1 MSLNL
6 ATAAFFSA
14 LAEFSLCIGML
25 VLWTREKAR
34 YLIYWSSGFLA
45 FGLGSLLISLR
56 DRIPDFLSIVVANFS
71 TTLSSVLFYMG
82 ICLCFDRR
90 RSWLFWMAVVLG
102 LEAASLAYYTYVTYD
117 TPARVYVYS
126 ASQAFIMLATL
137 LTLFK
142 AGRERGKTVNPEV
155 MGVTLLFLVVH
166 GARIIGS
173 PFFPAPRDFMAS
185 GNFQV
190 LLSFGLQVI
199 HIGYGLVF
207 GNMHASAL
215 NAKLNA
221 ALTDAQAKDRQ
232 KVEVLGYVGHDLR
245 APLATISGYSTLL
258 LSEAH
263 DKQRKLLQTI
273 QRSVKYQLDLID
285 ELLEYAKGELQPLA
299 VQPVATELPRL
310 LDDVSDYA
318 TALCAQRNNRFCC
331 DASGP
336 IPGQIVLDGKR
347 LQQVL
352 LNLLS
357 NAAKFTRDGMVTLSV
372 TAEPEGD
379 ACILRLAVSDT
390 GIGIDL
396 SQGVDIFGAFQRL
409 QADSCSTGL
418 GLFIA
423 QRIVA
428 AMGGALSVSSSAGQG
443 TTFSFAL
450 TAPVIDA
457 SGAGWV
463 AIAQRDAEARAPAR
477 PLHAPRMIE
486 VIDPSL
492 DELAELALHGRLTD
506 IERWIERHAGQTANA
521 PFLTLLRE
529 CLEQFDFD
537 GIRALALHGKNSG
550 RDDGPLRT
558 GH

>member
-1 MSLNL
+1 MNLNL

-25 VLWTREKAR
+25 VLWAREKAR

-56 DRIPDFLSIVVANFS
+56 DKIPDFFSIVVANFS
-71 TTLSSVLFYMG
+71 TTFSSVLFYIG
-82 ICLCFDRR
+82 ICLFFDRR
-90 RSWLFWMAVVLG
+90 RSWLFWMVAVLG

-126 ASQAFIMLATL
+126 AAQTFIMLATL

-155 MGVTLLFLVVH
+155 MAVTLLFLVVH
-166 GARIIGS
+166 AARIIGS
-173 PFFPAPRDFMAS
+173 PFFPAPRDFLAS

-207 GNMHASAL
+207 GNMHAFAL
-215 NAKLNA
+215 NAKLSA

-245 APLATISGYSTLL
+245 APLATISGYCALL
-258 LSEAH
+258 LAEAH
-263 DKQRKLLQTI
+263 EQQRKLLQTI
-273 QRSVKYQLDLID
+273 ERSVKYQLDLID
-285 ELLEYAKGELQPLA
+285 ELLEFAKGELQPLA
-299 VQPVATELPRL
+299 VRPVATELPRL
-310 LDDVSDYA
+310 LDDVSEYA
-318 TALCAQRNNRFCC
+318 IALCARKNNHFCR

-336 IPGQIVLDGKR
+336 MPRQIVLDGKR

-357 NAAKFTRDGMVTLSV
+357 NAAKFTRDGVVTLSV

-379 ACILRLAVSDT
+379 ACILRVAVSDT
-390 GIGIDL
+390 GMGIDL

-409 QADSCSTGL
+409 QAASGSTGL

-423 QRIVA
+423 QRLVS
-428 AMGGALSVSSSAGQG
+428 AMGGSLSVASVSGQG
-443 TTFSFAL
+443 STFSFVL
-450 TAPVIDA
+450 SAPVIDA
-457 SGAGWV
+457 SGSGWTV
-463 AIAQRDAEARAPAR
+463 A
-477 PLHAPRMIE
+477 APRE
-486 VIDPSL
+486 TEPRGPSRQPTASGNVLLDDPAL
-492 DELAELALHGRLTD
+492 DELAGLALHGRLTD
-506 IERWIERHAGQTANA
+506 IERWIDRHADEAAHA
-521 PFLTLLRE
+521 PFLAQLRE
-529 CLEQFDFD
+529 LLEQFDFAA
-537 GIRALALHGKNSG
+537 IHALALGGQSKASD
-550 RDDGPLRT
+550 RGPAAP
-558 GH
+558 HE